1 MTKVFVPFVSKD
13 ESSLYPEGWNGE
25 SEVFVIIYAH
35 EEKSEREMTSTELM
49 RLAEKGGSFDFLS
62 DPRED
67 IYSVTDGESA
77 K

>member
-1 MTKVFVPFVSKD
+1 MRMKKR
-13 ESSLYPEGWNGE
+13 
-25 SEVFVIIYAH
+25 A
-35 EEKSEREMTSTELM
+35 KAELT